1 MLENDEDEAQATRRI
16 VDKETGKTVGLLYV
30 WEDGYE
36 QPLWLDGA
44 RKNVA
49 FSELTDLHLPTLHHG
64 FRLPSWQRPPRC
76 RAR

>member
-1 MLENDEDEAQATRRI
+1 MLENDEDEAQATKRI

-36 QPLWLDGA
+36 QPLWLNGA

-49 FSELTDLHLPTLHHG
+49 FSELTDLPQQQT
-64 FRLPSWQRPPRC
+64 
-76 RAR
+76 A